1 MEAPKGSLCCCPEA
15 RVRRQALRMNTD
27 AAVDLERAMGPLR
40 PKRSPPPPPPSRT
53 KWTRLVH
60 PSVLI
65 GRLVEPHAPGRLGR
79 AQHQLRGRGG
89 GRERG
94 ADADGAARPILALSF
109 GRGSELWARRVPSG
123 AGGKIR

>member
-65 GRLVEPHAPGRLGR
+65 GHVSLTPMRR
-79 AQHQLRGRGG
+79 AVSDARNPSCEAGG
-89 GRERG
+89 GG
-94 ADADGAARPILALSF
+94 GSAARMRTGP
-109 GRGSELWARRVPSG
+109 RDPSWL
-123 AGGKIR
+123 